1 MDKNI
6 KKVLI
11 FSTAYFPFVGGAEV
25 AVKEITNRIDNC
37 VWALITARMDRKLPK
52 QERVGNVDV
61 YRVGTGR
68 KTIDKILLPIS
79 GFLKAVKLH
88 KKNNYD
94 IAWPIMAS
102 QASIAASFFKIFKP
116 KVKLLL
122 TLQEGD
128 EEEHLKRYVFG
139 SNLLYKIFIQPW
151 HLLVFKKADFITAIS
166 NDLKQRAVNNKV
178 KCGVEVVP
186 NGVDVDRFQI
196 SDFRFK
202 ISDFKKELGIKE
214 NEKVV
219 ITTSRLVKKN
229 GINDLINAMPKL
241 LITKYK
247 LLILGVGSD
256 EKELK
261 KLVKDLKIEDKV
273 MFLGQVDHKDLPKYL
288 WASDV
293 FCRPSLSEGLG
304 NSFLEAMSAGV
315 PVVGTAI
322 GGIPDFLQ
330 DGKSSFAP
338 SDAKTLAGKKATAD
352 KTGWF
357 CKVKNPKSIAEKIKY
372 ILDEKNKDEVRR
384 VVENAG
390 KLVEKKYN
398 WEIIAVKFKEIFNE
412 NLQKI

>member
-61 YRVGTGR
+61 YRVGTGW
-68 KTIDKILLPIS
+68 KTIDKILLPFL

-102 QASIAASFFKIFKP
+102 QASIAAAFFKIFKP
-116 KVKLLL
+116 KIKLLL

-128 EEEHLKRYVFG
+128 EEEHLKRYVSG

-151 HLLVFKKADFITAIS
+151 HLLVFKKADYVTAIS
-166 NDLKQRAVNNKV
+166 NYLKERALKNGV
-178 KCGVEVVP
+178 KCEVEVVP
-186 NGVDVDRFQI
+186 NGVNVERFLI
-196 SDFRFK
+196 DDFRFSIEEFRNK
-202 ISDFKKELGIKE
+202 LGI
-214 NEKVV
+214 NGDEKVV

-229 GINDLINAMPKL
+229 GIDDLIRAIAQTTARL
-241 LITKYK
+241 LICG
-247 LLILGVGSD
+247 IGEE

-261 KLVKDLKIEDKV
+261 KLVEDLKIGNRV
-273 MFLGQVDHKDLPKYL
+273 LFLGQVDHKDLPKYL
-288 WASDV
+288 WMSDV

-304 NSFLEAMSAGV
+304 NSFLEAMVAGA
-315 PVVGTAI
+315 PVVATSV

-330 DGKSSFAP
+330 DGK
-338 SDAKTLAGKKATAD
+338 
-352 KTGWF
+352 TGWF
-357 CKVKNPKSIAEKIKY
+357 CKVKDPESIAEKVRY
-372 ILDEKNKDEVRR
+372 ILDERNKDEVRR

-390 KLVEKKYN
+390 KMVEEKYN
-398 WEIIAVKFKEIFNE
+398 WDNIAIKFKEIFNE
-412 NLQKI
+412 YL